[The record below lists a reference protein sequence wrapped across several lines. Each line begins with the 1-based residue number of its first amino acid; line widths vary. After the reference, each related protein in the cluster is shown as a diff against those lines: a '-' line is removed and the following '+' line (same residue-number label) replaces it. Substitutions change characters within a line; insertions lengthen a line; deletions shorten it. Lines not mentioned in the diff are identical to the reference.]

1 MAHLGFDDRSYES
14 TRHNTGNS
22 GSRSLLVLD
31 ITVCWTVSNRTFIPT
46 PVGLKVVVVMV
57 VVVVIV
63 VGIKLWLFRMN

>member
-31 ITVCWTVSNRTFIPT
+31 NCWTVSDRTFIPT
-46 PVGLKVVVVMV
+46 PAGLKVVVVMV
-57 VVVVIV
+57 VVVVVV
-63 VGIKLWLFRMN
+63 VGVKLWLFRMN